1 MRRRFRI
8 RPAIPAREGLC
19 PLTRAAPFPHCVGTT
34 ITLAVYDICWFNGAA
49 DQPEDYCAHG
59 RVEFRVNETCFV
71 SPEDGDWTV
80 SAAALFLLRTLSHD
94 HTLETP
100 VAEENRLFPCC
111 GHAVW
116 PSDGPEWKFEVLC
129 VGCGDGIEVFV
140 THQAGYIVLSS
151 DAGTETVCA
160 REWRRAVLG
169 FAEQVLGFYERCS
182 PKVSI
187 DDDHDRRGWALF
199 WQEWDE
205 RVAAARAA
213 PGG

>member
-1 MRRRFRI
+1 
-8 RPAIPAREGLC
+8 
-19 PLTRAAPFPHCVGTT
+19 
-34 ITLAVYDICWFNGAA
+34 
-49 DQPEDYCAHG
+49 
-59 RVEFRVNETCFV
+59 
-71 SPEDGDWTV
+71 
-80 SAAALFLLRTLSHD
+80 
-94 HTLETP
+94 
-100 VAEENRLFPCC
+100 
-111 GHAVW
+111 
-116 PSDGPEWKFEVLC
+116 